1 LGGAEFGRRW
11 VWVAPGLGDAG
22 FGWHWVWVTQRFQR
36 CDEAVHLIEALASEV
51 PRWLKPEYSR
61 ALPAALKA
69 LRHPKITVIRMA
81 REAGTIRIMQAPE
94 SGTGA
99 KNSQL
104 QSDLRQLGRV
114 LVAYSG
120 GVDSAYL
127 AWTAHRALGSDM
139 LAVIADSPSL
149 ARTHLSDAIAFA
161 NEQGIPIEVICT
173 SELDRPE
180 YTRNDGQR
188 CFQCKDEL
196 FAAME
201 SLRAVRRFDAIAYG
215 VNLDDQGDFRPGQQA
230 ARQHHVAAPL
240 LKAGLTKQ
248 EIRELARQAGLRI
261 WDKPASA
268 CLSSRI
274 EYGRPV
280 TREALE
286 VVERGEDA
294 IRALGFRQFRVRHH
308 GDIVRIEIAQEELE
322 RALNPDVAAQFA
334 AIFKTLGFK
343 FVTLDLEGFRS
354 GSMNALLPVEQL
366 RRTG

>member
-1 LGGAEFGRRW
+1 M
-11 VWVAPGLGDAG
+11 
-22 FGWHWVWVTQRFQR
+22 
-36 CDEAVHLIEALASEV
+36 AVQASET
-51 PRWLKPEYSR
+51 S
-61 ALPAALKA
+61 
-69 LRHPKITVIRMA
+69 MN
-81 REAGTIRIMQAPE
+81 
-94 SGTGA
+94 A
-99 KNSQL
+99 KESQL
-104 QSDLRQLGRV
+104 QAELRQLGRV
-114 LVAYSG
+114 LIAYSG

-127 AWTAHRALGSDM
+127 AWAAHRALGNDM
-139 LAVIADSPSL
+139 LAIIADSPSL
-149 ARTHLSDAIAFA
+149 ARTQLNDAIAFA
-161 NEQGIPIEVICT
+161 NEQGIPVEVIAT

-180 YTRNDGQR
+180 YARNDGQR

-196 FAAME
+196 FIVME
-201 SLRAVRRFDAIAYG
+201 QLRAERGFDAIAYG

-240 LKAGLTKQ
+240 LKAGLTKN

-286 VVERGEDA
+286 VVEQGEDA

-308 GDIVRIEIAQEELE
+308 GDIVRIEVDREELE
-322 RALNPDVAAQFA
+322 RALNPTVAAQFTS
-334 AIFKTLGFK
+334 IFKALGFK

-354 GSMNALLPVEQL
+354 GSMNSLLSAEQL
-366 RRTG
+366 RRAG

>member
-1 LGGAEFGRRW
+1 MDDGTLSKDSRLRAN
-11 VWVAPGLGDAG
+11 
-22 FGWHWVWVTQRFQR
+22 
-36 CDEAVHLIEALASEV
+36 LA
-51 PRWLKPEYSR
+51 
-61 ALPAALKA
+61 
-69 LRHPKITVIRMA
+69 
-81 REAGTIRIMQAPE
+81 
-94 SGTGA
+94 
-99 KNSQL
+99 
-104 QSDLRQLGRV
+104 QLGRV

-127 AWTAHRALGSDM
+127 AWVARRVLGNDM

-149 ARTHLSDAIAFA
+149 ARTQLADALSFA
-161 NEQGIPIEVICT
+161 NEQGIPVEVITT

-180 YTRNDGQR
+180 YARNDSQR
-188 CFQCKDEL
+188 CFHCKDEL
-196 FAAME
+196 FAVME
-201 SLRAVRRFDAIAYG
+201 ELRSARAFDTIAYG

-230 ARQHHVAAPL
+230 ARQHRVAAPL
-240 LKAGLTKQ
+240 LTAGLSKL

-286 VVERGEDA
+286 VIERGEDA

-308 GDIVRIEIAQEELE
+308 GEIVRIEVAREEMD
-322 RALNPDVAAQFA
+322 RALNPAMAAQFTT
-334 AIFKTLGFK
+334 IFKALGFQ

-354 GSMNALLPVEQL
+354 GSMNSLLPATEL
-366 RRTG
+366 RRAG